1 MWTDVLDLNE
11 FYRSTL
17 GQMTVRLLRAR
28 LREVWPNVRGETV
41 LGLGYATP
49 FLRPFI
55 EEAQRTMAFMPAQQ
69 GVTRWPR
76 EGRNLTTLVD
86 EMDLPLPDRS
96 VDRVLLIHAVECTEQ
111 VRPMLRE
118 IWRVM
123 ADGGRLIV
131 VAPTR
136 AGLWSQIDRSPFYQG
151 HPYSPGQLAA
161 LLRANMFAPLQQT
174 RALFMP
180 PTRSRLMM
188 RMAPAVER
196 FGQRWLG
203 RFAGVSV
210 IESGK
215 QLYAGVAERSQS
227 PALVVARPKLRIASS
242 RDTPCGAQRRG
253 RRGAGLLSFPQQ
265 TIESIRM
272 SLSPRVIALLGFGE
286 AGSAIAR
293 GLAAEGG
300 WRGAA
305 RPGDNAPRRLI
316 AIDTALDKDARGTAL
331 GKQARAL
338 DVAIEGRYTEALQR
352 GRPGDL
358 RRPGR
363 ACAGG
368 SGSRPRH
375 C

>member
-1 MWTDVLDLNE
+1 MWTDVLDLND

-17 GQMTVRLLRAR
+17 GQTTVRLLRAR
-28 LREVWPNVRGETV
+28 LRAVWPNVRGETV

-55 EEAQRTMAFMPAQQ
+55 EEAERTMAFMPAQQ

-151 HPYSPGQLAA
+151 HPYSPGQLAT

-227 PALVVARPKLRIASS
+227 PALVAARPKLRIASS
-242 RDTPCGAQRRG
+242 RDTHAARN
-253 RRGAGLLSFPQQ
+253 AGD
-265 TIESIRM
+265 
-272 SLSPRVIALLGFGE
+272 GE
-286 AGSAIAR
+286 APAS
-293 GLAAEGG
+293 
-300 WRGAA
+300 
-305 RPGDNAPRRLI
+305 
-316 AIDTALDKDARGTAL
+316 
-331 GKQARAL
+331 
-338 DVAIEGRYTEALQR
+338 
-352 GRPGDL
+352 
-358 RRPGR
+358 
-363 ACAGG
+363 
-368 SGSRPRH
+368 
-375 C
+375 

>member
-17 GQMTVRLLRAR
+17 GQTTVRLLRAR

-41 LGLGYATP
+41 LGLGYAAP

-55 EEAQRTMAFMPAQQ
+55 EESQRTLAFMPAQQ

-76 EGRNLTTLVD
+76 EGRNLTALVD

-96 VDRVLLIHAVECTEQ
+96 VDRVLLIHAIECTEQ

-161 LLRANMFAPLQQT
+161 LMRVNMFAPLRQT

-180 PTRSRLMM
+180 PTRSRLAM

-215 QLYAGVAERSQS
+215 QLYAGIAERSQA
-227 PALVVARPKLRIASS
+227 PAVAVVRPKLRIASS
-242 RDTPCGAQRRG
+242 RDT
-253 RRGAGLLSFPQQ
+253 AGLP
-265 TIESIRM
+265 
-272 SLSPRVIALLGFGE
+272 
-286 AGSAIAR
+286 
-293 GLAAEGG
+293 
-300 WRGAA
+300 GAA
-305 RPGDNAPRRLI
+305 RNAGDGEAP
-316 AIDTALDKDARGTAL
+316 A
-331 GKQARAL
+331 
-338 DVAIEGRYTEALQR
+338 
-352 GRPGDL
+352 
-358 RRPGR
+358 
-363 ACAGG
+363 
-368 SGSRPRH
+368 S
-375 C
+375 

>member
-1 MWTDVLDLNE
+1 MWTDVLDLND
-11 FYRSTL
+11 FYKSTL
-17 GQMTVRLLRAR
+17 GQTTVRLLRAR
-28 LREVWPNVRGETV
+28 LRGVWPNVRGETV

-55 EEAQRTMAFMPAQQ
+55 EEAERTMAFMPAQQ

-227 PALVVARPKLRIASS
+227 PALASS
-242 RDTPCGAQRRG
+242 SMPA
-253 RRGAGLLSFPQQ
+253 
-265 TIESIRM
+265 
-272 SLSPRVIALLGFGE
+272 SP
-286 AGSAIAR
+286 SAA
-293 GLAAEGG
+293 
-300 WRGAA
+300 
-305 RPGDNAPRRLI
+305 
-316 AIDTALDKDARGTAL
+316 
-331 GKQARAL
+331 
-338 DVAIEGRYTEALQR
+338 
-352 GRPGDL
+352 
-358 RRPGR
+358 
-363 ACAGG
+363 
-368 SGSRPRH
+368 SRPRSSPRDRSSASPARATPMRRAMPGTARRRPPEPPPLDH
-375 C
+375 REHSHVVVSARDRAAGLW

>member
-1 MWTDVLDLNE
+1 
-11 FYRSTL
+11 
-17 GQMTVRLLRAR
+17 
-28 LREVWPNVRGETV
+28 
-41 LGLGYATP
+41 
-49 FLRPFI
+49 
-55 EEAQRTMAFMPAQQ
+55 
-69 GVTRWPR
+69 
-76 EGRNLTTLVD
+76 
-86 EMDLPLPDRS
+86 MDLPLPDRS

-203 RFAGVSV
+203 RFAGVGV

-227 PALVVARPKLRIASS
+227 PALVAARPKLRIASS
-242 RDTPCGAQRRG
+242 RDTHAARN
-253 RRGAGLLSFPQQ
+253 AGD
-265 TIESIRM
+265 
-272 SLSPRVIALLGFGE
+272 GE
-286 AGSAIAR
+286 APAS
-293 GLAAEGG
+293 
-300 WRGAA
+300 
-305 RPGDNAPRRLI
+305 
-316 AIDTALDKDARGTAL
+316 
-331 GKQARAL
+331 
-338 DVAIEGRYTEALQR
+338 
-352 GRPGDL
+352 
-358 RRPGR
+358 
-363 ACAGG
+363 
-368 SGSRPRH
+368 
-375 C
+375 

>member
-1 MWTDVLDLNE
+1 MWTDVLDLND

-55 EEAQRTMAFMPAQQ
+55 EEAQRAMAFMPAPQ

-76 EGRNLTTLVD
+76 EGGNLTAMVD

-96 VDRVLLIHAVECTEQ
+96 VDRVLLVHAIECTEQ

-136 AGLWSQIDRSPFYQG
+136 AGLWSQIDLSPFYQG
-151 HPYSPGQLAA
+151 HPYSAGQLAA

-180 PTRSRLMM
+180 PTHSRLAL

-196 FGQRWLG
+196 FGRRWLG

-210 IESGK
+210 IELGK
-215 QLYAGVAERSQS
+215 QLYAGVAERSHA
-227 PALVVARPKLRIASS
+227 PALAVVRPKLRIASS
-242 RDTPCGAQRRG
+242 RDTHAAARNADDG
-253 RRGAGLLSFPQQ
+253 
-265 TIESIRM
+265 
-272 SLSPRVIALLGFGE
+272 GE
-286 AGSAIAR
+286 APAS
-293 GLAAEGG
+293 
-300 WRGAA
+300 
-305 RPGDNAPRRLI
+305 
-316 AIDTALDKDARGTAL
+316 
-331 GKQARAL
+331 
-338 DVAIEGRYTEALQR
+338 
-352 GRPGDL
+352 
-358 RRPGR
+358 
-363 ACAGG
+363 
-368 SGSRPRH
+368 
-375 C
+375 